1 MKFRGPS
8 DLAKVQGGY
17 DEKIPKVLKLRRGR
31 AVDFRAAGA
40 FRSTCDIVYRV
51 LGS

>member
-17 DEKIPKVLKLRRGR
+17 DEKILKVLKLKRGR
-31 AVDFRAAGA
+31 AIDFRAAGA
-40 FRSTCDIVYRV
+40 VISTRDIVYRV